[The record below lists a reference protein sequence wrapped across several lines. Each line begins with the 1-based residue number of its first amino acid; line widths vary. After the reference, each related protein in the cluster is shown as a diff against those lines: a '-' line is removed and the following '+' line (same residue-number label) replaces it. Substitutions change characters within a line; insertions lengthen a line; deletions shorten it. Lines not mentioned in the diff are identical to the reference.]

1 MADLRRNIAAR
12 YVEIIVMLR
21 ERNFDEDC

>member
-1 MADLRRNIAAR
+1 MADLRPNIAAR